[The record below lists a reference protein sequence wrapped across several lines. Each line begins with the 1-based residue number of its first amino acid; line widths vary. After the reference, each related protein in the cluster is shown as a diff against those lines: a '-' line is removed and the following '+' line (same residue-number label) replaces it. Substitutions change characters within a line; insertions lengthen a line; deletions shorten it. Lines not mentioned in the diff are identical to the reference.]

1 MGYLTRCVLS
11 WEINHPCEDYLSW
24 RRFLALKLPFSL
36 CSKFTTRVH
45 YNGGV
50 RVLDPGARTVL
61 HAETES
67 HLPDLRSKLIFC
79 SAQSLLEA
87 TEQLVLFAFGKRQI
101 VVS

>member
-1 MGYLTRCVLS
+1 M
-11 WEINHPCEDYLSW
+11 
-24 RRFLALKLPFSL
+24 
-36 CSKFTTRVH
+36 
-45 YNGGV
+45 
-50 RVLDPGARTVL
+50 LDPGARTVL